1 MVEIFNKNRR
11 NCANTNRYLEVLAIV
26 EQLKY
31 GCEVPMLKERRLDM
45 EAKPELSAIDLLIV
59 TVAILGSASISVF
72 LLSLLLRA
80 LS

>member
-1 MVEIFNKNRR
+1 
-11 NCANTNRYLEVLAIV
+11 
-26 EQLKY
+26 
-31 GCEVPMLKERRLDM
+31 M
-45 EAKPELSAIDLLIV
+45 EAKPELSAIDLLVV